1 MLWLALAALAPT
13 AGWSQASPPPEAQP
27 PVEEPAPPPPPAPAP
42 PSAEEAEP
50 PAIETAPPPPP
61 PRISRPAPAPL
72 AVHPRVAAVRQ
83 SPRYE
88 PALAALVRVLGAS
101 HALRVACRGKSD
113 QVYRGR
119 MNALLDLEAPLGDD
133 RRRRALVETFNAAFE
148 AETARTPRCD
158 AAAPRKEA
166 DLARQG
172 RALAQNL
179 RDLYA
184 SAPPQTG
191 PQP

>member
-1 MLWLALAALAPT
+1 MLALAALAPT
-13 AGWSQASPPPEAQP
+13 AGWSQALPPPDALP
-27 PVEEPAPPPPPAPAP
+27 ATVEEPALPAP
-42 PSAEEAEP
+42 PAAEPPSADEAEP

-61 PRISRPAPAPL
+61 RISAPAPAPL
-72 AVHPRVAAVRQ
+72 AVHPRVATVRQ

-88 PALAALVRVLGAS
+88 PALGTLVRVLGAS
-101 HALRVACRGKSD
+101 HALRVACRGKAD

-133 RRRRALVETFNAAFE
+133 RRRSALVETFNAAFE

-172 RALAQNL
+172 RALAQSL

-184 SAPPQTG
+184 AAQPQTG
-191 PQP
+191 SQP